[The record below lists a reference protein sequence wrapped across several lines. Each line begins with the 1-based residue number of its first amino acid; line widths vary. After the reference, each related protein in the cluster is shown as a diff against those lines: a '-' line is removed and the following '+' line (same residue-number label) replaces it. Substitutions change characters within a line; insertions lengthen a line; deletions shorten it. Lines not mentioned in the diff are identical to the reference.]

1 MSRNTPLTDGQQITS
16 GILLAAF
23 TILAI
28 FFIIGL
34 WPNQLP
40 KEGDGVYRFCLF
52 HIDLITG
59 TPKGCTIALETLL
72 MLLVALGGFLG
83 NMIYIAAAFTA
94 YVGGGRFRKSW
105 VLWYSVKPFTAA
117 GLALSLYLV
126 FRAGLL
132 NANNPGGNINPF
144 GIVGL
149 AMLTGMFTDA
159 ATKKLRDVFASVKT
173 KEPEKKPA
181 TAAAEEAATTG
192 APEFTAIAPEENI
205 TKGKETKI
213 TITGNNFDKQELLI
227 VLGDQRIT
235 GMAISPKEITFTANI
250 PAAVT
255 SDAIVLVVTDK
266 TGRTLYAKKFQLQ

>member
-1 MSRNTPLTDGQQITS
+1 MSRYTPLTDGEQITS

-34 WPNQLP
+34 WPSELP
-40 KEGDGVYRFCLF
+40 EDGTSFYRFCLF
-52 HIDLITG
+52 HIEPFPDGATG
-59 TPKGCTIALETLL
+59 CKIALETLL

-105 VLWYSVKPFTAA
+105 VLWYFVKPFTAA

-132 NANNPGGNINPF
+132 SANNPGANINPF

-159 ATKKLRDVFASVKT
+159 TTKKLRDVFASVKT

-181 TAAAEEAATTG
+181 TAAAEEAAVSD
-192 APEFTAIAPEENI
+192 APEFTAITPEENI
-205 TKGKETKI
+205 TKGQDTKI
-213 TITGNNFDKQELLI
+213 TITGNNFDKQALLI

-235 GMAISPKEITFTANI
+235 GMTISPKEITFTVNI
-250 PAAVT
+250 PAAVA
-255 SDAIVLVVTDK
+255 SDAIVLAITDQ
-266 TGRTLYAKKFQLQ
+266 TGKTLYAKKFQLQ